1 MGRVE
6 LGYSAPRP
14 QEEVAVTTL
23 GNYSFALQH
32 VSSEGHTECP
42 TNLPNRKL
50 DDFDTKLQ
58 NQSETAIQISPLAL
72 GSSGEQRPE
81 ESLNNM
87 LFDGAELR
95 DIIDRTP
102 DVIELRNEHG
112 RCCGILS
119 RAEVLAL
126 DLDLFVGIGNRRR
139 IRFLRWR
146 TRKFAVN
153 AGSHTTQR
161 LKGKT
166 GVNIAHPLVR
176 EHRPV
181 RSK

>member
-1 MGRVE
+1 
-6 LGYSAPRP
+6 
-14 QEEVAVTTL
+14 
-23 GNYSFALQH
+23 
-32 VSSEGHTECP
+32 
-42 TNLPNRKL
+42 
-50 DDFDTKLQ
+50 
-58 NQSETAIQISPLAL
+58 
-72 GSSGEQRPE
+72 
-81 ESLNNM
+81 M
-87 LFDGAELR
+87 LFEGQELR
-95 DIIDRTP
+95 EIIARTP
-102 DVIELRNEHG
+102 NEVELRNEHG
-112 RCCGILS
+112 RCCRILS
-119 RAEVLAL
+119 SAEARAL

-161 LKGKT
+161 LKGEA